1 MAFGADKPFVMKI
14 AYAIFPPSLRFA
26 QAGLAAQKIIR
37 AMIMGQELNN
47 IERMYD
53 TVAKEYSETFSGEHE
68 KKPKD
73 QEILRRFSI
82 DTII

>member
-1 MAFGADKPFVMKI
+1 
-14 AYAIFPPSLRFA
+14 
-26 QAGLAAQKIIR
+26 
-37 AMIMGQELNN
+37 MGQELNN

-53 TVAKEYSETFSGEHE
+53 TVAKEYSDTFSGEHE

-82 DTII
+82 GEEWGRILIINYSNYTANN